1 MEWTVVTV
9 IIAIVG
15 LFFTVGKPILTLNT
29 NITILNEGIKN
40 LSKRQDRFEQASDKE
55 HEDIWEHEDEQDKR
69 LTAHEMRLHDL
80 DGK

>member
-15 LFFTVGKPILTLNT
+15 LFFTIGKPILTLNT
-29 NITILNEGIKN
+29 NITILNEGIKSLN
-40 LSKRQDRFEQASDKE
+40 KRQDKFEQDSSKE
-55 HEDIWEHEDEQDKR
+55 HDEIWEHENEQDDR
-69 LTAHEMRLHDL
+69 LTAHELRLHDL